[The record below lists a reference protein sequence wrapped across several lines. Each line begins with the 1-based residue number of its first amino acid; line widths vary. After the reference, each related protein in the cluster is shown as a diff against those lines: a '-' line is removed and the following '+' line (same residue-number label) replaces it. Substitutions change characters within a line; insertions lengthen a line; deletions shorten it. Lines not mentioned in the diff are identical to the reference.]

1 MLKKLILLVI
11 VGFVLYYLLTAP
23 EGAAR
28 AVGDAWDATLGAFAQ
43 VGVFIDSLFGT

>member
-1 MLKKLILLVI
+1 MLKKLVVLVI
-11 VGFVLYYLLTAP
+11 AGFVLYYLLTAP